1 MKKVIQTILFISKLA
16 WKNMKLWIFLRL
28 FRSIVSAVVPV
39 INILLSKYI
48 VDELVNGQ
56 DLKKLITYVA
66 IVIGLTFFSAAV
78 SSYIGPR
85 SFVLRGKLYYMILEE
100 MSVHAASL
108 DYEFLENPEILNLK
122 QRAWKCL
129 SSGGSGVLKV
139 LEEVFDLIAQFI
151 ALCGILAIIFT
162 LSPWIIVLLFVIV
175 GANALLSAKT
185 NKKKFEFNKKKVPY
199 DRKSGYWSHL
209 MEDFA
214 YGKEIRLWNLG
225 DFLLGKMNKANAE
238 SNAWYAKEMMCNAKD
253 GVFRSF
259 TGLIQQGAMYAYLI
273 YAIIVQGMTIGSFTM
288 YFSAITSFSGTLQK
302 FADYYTN
309 VREMAMYLDD
319 YKKYMELPCRS
330 KSPATLVPE
339 LKKDSVIEFCSVSFT
354 YSGSKTPAVTDLNV
368 RIPIGQKLSLVGANG
383 AGKTT
388 FVKLL
393 TRLYDPTEGQILL
406 DGTDIRE
413 FNYAEWLK
421 LFAPV
426 FQDYRLFSTT
436 LEENIKLGIEDSDE
450 TVEGCVEKAGLQ
462 EKFNSLPNGFQTH
475 LFKKFN
481 DDAIE
486 LSGGESQKLAIA
498 RALYKNSPIVILD
511 EPTAALDPL
520 SEYDIYTRFG
530 QLIGGKTVVFVTHR
544 LGSVQFCDR
553 ILAFDK
559 GKIIEDGT
567 HQELLKEQKLYSE
580 MWKHQASFYEK
591 EKSTKNEMAENNV

>member
-1 MKKVIQTILFISKLA
+1 MKKVIETISFIFKLA
-16 WKNMKLWIFLRL
+16 WKNKKRWIFLRM

-66 IVIGLTFFSAAV
+66 IVVGLTFFSAAV
-78 SSYIGPR
+78 SSYIGPKC
-85 SFVLRGKLYYMILEE
+85 FVLKAKLYYIILEQ

-129 SSGGSGVLKV
+129 SSGGNGVLKV
-139 LEEVFDLIAQFI
+139 IEEVFDLIAQFI

-175 GANALLSAKT
+175 GANAFLSAKT
-185 NKKKFEFNKKKVPY
+185 NKKRFSFDREKTPY
-199 DRKSGYWSHL
+199 ERKSGYWSHL

-214 YGKEIRLWNLG
+214 YGKEIRLWNLS
-225 DFLLGKMNKANAE
+225 DFLLGKMHKANEE
-238 SNAWYAKEMMCNAKD
+238 SNAWYSKVMMCDAKV

-259 TGLIQQGAMYAYLI
+259 TGLIQQGAMYAYLV
-273 YAIIVQGMTIGSFTM
+273 YAVIVQGMTIGSFTM
-288 YFSAITSFSGTLQK
+288 YFSAIMSFSGTLQK

-309 VREMAMYLDD
+309 VKEMAMYLDD

-330 KSPATLVPE
+330 KSPATLVPK
-339 LKKDSVIEFCSVSFT
+339 LSKNSVIEFRDVSFT
-354 YSGSKTPAVTDLNV
+354 YSGGKTPAVTDLNV
-368 RIPIGQKLSLVGANG
+368 RIPVGQKLSLVGANG

-413 FNYAEWLK
+413 FNYTEWLK

-426 FQDYRLFSTT
+426 FQDYKLFSTT
-436 LEENIKLGIEDSDE
+436 LEENIKLNINDADE
-450 TVEGCVEKAGLQ
+450 TVEDCVEKAGLK
-462 EKFNSLPNGFQTH
+462 EKLNALPKGFQTH

-481 DDAIE
+481 DDAVE

-530 QLIGGKTVVFVTHR
+530 QLVGGKTAVFVTHR

-553 ILAFDK
+553 ILVFDK
-559 GKIIEDGT
+559 GRIKEDGT
-567 HQELLKEQKLYSE
+567 HRELLSAQKLYAE
-580 MWKHQASFYEK
+580 MWEHQASFYEK
-591 EKSTKNEMAENNV
+591 KENAESRA